1 LPEMRVV
8 AYGCFR
14 YPYRI
19 VFVSDAS
26 RRVWEPLNSR
36 HNFTMIHNGPNIKG
50 LRTGAAVHDRMA
62 IRAELGIAD
71 TELVIVL
78 VGTVCERKGQL
89 DLVHA
94 TGLLSVEAR
103 SKLRIFIVGD
113 RASEYSSRLHEES
126 NALPPDIAARLTI
139 VPETG
144 DPYRYYHAAD
154 IAVCCSRI
162 ESYPR
167 VILEA
172 MAFGLPIITT
182 PVFGIAEQVRDRVN
196 GLFYKPGDALE
207 LADHLARLISDDTL
221 RARLG
226 AAGRAHVEQNYSMR
240 AYQARYVQLLQR
252 LATA

>member
-1 LPEMRVV
+1 
-8 AYGCFR
+8 
-14 YPYRI
+14 
-19 VFVSDAS
+19 
-26 RRVWEPLNSR
+26 
-36 HNFTMIHNGPNIKG
+36 
-50 LRTGAAVHDRMA
+50 
-62 IRAELGIAD
+62 
-71 TELVIVL
+71 
-78 VGTVCERKGQL
+78 
-89 DLVHA
+89 VHA
-94 TGLLSVEAR
+94 IGLLSVEAR
-103 SKLRIFIVGD
+103 SRLRIFIVGD
-113 RASEYSSRLHEES
+113 RASEYSARLHEEA

-144 DPYRYYHAAD
+144 EPHRYYHAAD

-207 LADHLARLISDDTL
+207 LANHLARLISDDTL

-226 AAGRAHVEQNYSMR
+226 ANSLSVLESLPGIGDMLDGYGRLFREARLSGSIDPHTAA
-240 AYQARYVQLLQR
+240 AYREPS
-252 LATA
+252 